1 VARINDLSRDNTAA
15 GGRKG
20 PGQPDARTYHV
31 LVNLVGYNGY
41 VVTSGDVENVKYML
55 AAEHGAAR
63 VRRVVYNNRRR
74 RLVDPRLQV
83 VQIDLPTE
91 FRLEANG

>member
-1 VARINDLSRDNTAA
+1 
-15 GGRKG
+15 
-20 PGQPDARTYHV
+20 V

-91 FRLEANG
+91 FRLEVNG